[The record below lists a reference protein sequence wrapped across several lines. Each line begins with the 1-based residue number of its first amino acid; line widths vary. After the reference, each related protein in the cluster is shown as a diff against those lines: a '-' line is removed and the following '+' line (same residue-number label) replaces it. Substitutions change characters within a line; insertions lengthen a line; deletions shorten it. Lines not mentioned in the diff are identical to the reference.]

1 MPSKVGGES
10 GTIFPACRSLLEKEA
25 IMPNRD
31 PIPTPTTDTPR
42 GPTPT
47 PGIPDPTQQ
56 KPPLTPTQ
64 DPSDTKN
71 PQDPPLDPALLP
83 IGDPAGAA

>member
-1 MPSKVGGES
+1 
-10 GTIFPACRSLLEKEA
+10 
-25 IMPNRD
+25 MPNRD
-31 PIPTPTTDTPR
+31 PIPTPGAESPL
-42 GPTPT
+42 GPQPT
-47 PGIPDPTQQ
+47 PGIPDRSRE
-56 KPPLTPTQ
+56 KPPLTPAQ

>member
-1 MPSKVGGES
+1 
-10 GTIFPACRSLLEKEA
+10 
-25 IMPNRD
+25 MPNRD
-31 PIPTPTTDTPR
+31 PIPTPTGETPR

-47 PGIPDPTQQ
+47 PGVPDRVQE
-56 KPPLTPTQ
+56 KPPLTPAQ

-71 PQDPPLDPALLP
+71 PEDPALLP

>member
-1 MPSKVGGES
+1 
-10 GTIFPACRSLLEKEA
+10 
-25 IMPNRD
+25 MPNRD
-31 PIPTPTTDTPR
+31 PIPVPQAETPR

-47 PGIPDPTQQ
+47 PGVPDRTQE
-56 KPPLTPTQ
+56 KPPLTPAQ

-71 PQDPPLDPALLP
+71 PEDPALLP

>member
-1 MPSKVGGES
+1 
-10 GTIFPACRSLLEKEA
+10 
-25 IMPNRD
+25 MPNRD
-31 PIPTPTTDTPR
+31 PIPAPQAETPR

-47 PGIPDPTQQ
+47 PGVPDRTQE
-56 KPPLTPTQ
+56 KPPLTPAQ

-71 PQDPPLDPALLP
+71 PEDPALLP